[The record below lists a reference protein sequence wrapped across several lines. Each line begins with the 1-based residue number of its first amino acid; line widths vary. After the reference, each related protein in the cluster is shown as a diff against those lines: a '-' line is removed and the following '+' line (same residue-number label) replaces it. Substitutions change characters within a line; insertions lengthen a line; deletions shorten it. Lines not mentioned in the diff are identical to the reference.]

1 MRTENR
7 RQTSNSAFPSTSSA
21 AVEARSGAKVR
32 SASKS
37 PVVVRT
43 RCRRSGTA
51 IIEFSLCAPVLIGL
65 TLGALQFG
73 YSYFMYS
80 ELEQAVRAAGRYAS
94 LRPYGSATTTPDAA
108 YLTAVQNVAVY
119 ANPTG
124 GTTPIVKGLTTANV
138 GVTMTF
144 TNGVPSAVAVKI
156 LNFALPQIFP
166 SAPLANKP
174 YVKFPYLGLYQP
186 PVT

>member
-1 MRTENR
+1 MRAKNW
-7 RQTSNSAFPSTSSA
+7 RQISACPSTSFA
-21 AVEARSGAKVR
+21 AVEARSETEVC

-37 PVVVRT
+37 SEVIRT
-43 RCRRSGTA
+43 KCRRAGTA
-51 IIEFSLCAPVLIGL
+51 IIEFTLCAPLLLGL
-65 TLGALQFG
+65 ALGTIQFG
-73 YSYFMYS
+73 YSYYMYG
-80 ELEQAVRAAGRYAS
+80 ELEQSVRAAGRYAS

>member
-1 MRTENR
+1 MRAKNW
-7 RQTSNSAFPSTSSA
+7 RQIFACPSTSFA
-21 AVEARSGAKVR
+21 AVEATSETEVC

-37 PVVVRT
+37 PEVVRT
-43 RCRRSGTA
+43 KCRRAGTA
-51 IIEFSLCAPVLIGL
+51 IIEFTLCAPLLLGL

-73 YSYFMYS
+73 YSYYMYG

-144 TNGVPSAVAVKI
+144 TNGVPSAVAVKV
-156 LNFALPQIFP
+156 NTFALPQIFP
-166 SAPLANKP
+166 SSPLTNKP